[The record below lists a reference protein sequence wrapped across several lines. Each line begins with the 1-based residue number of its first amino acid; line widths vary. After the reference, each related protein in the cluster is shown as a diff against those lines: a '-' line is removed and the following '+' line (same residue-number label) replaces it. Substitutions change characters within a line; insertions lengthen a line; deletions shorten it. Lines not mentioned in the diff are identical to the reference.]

1 MQHYALDI
9 AVLVQVRPAAVPSE
23 YQFWY
28 KLNIELIIYDVIE
41 ASKARLVLENE
52 ANFVRWKYFHLQK
65 RNFHIKRIH
74 NLRCEFSPSLST
86 FSVNISWKHCKVG
99 TGILGRQTNT
109 SKKSMEGNFVKCFSS
124 PTEHALLETSQQLLS
139 RFQTAR
145 TNIALFH
152 NIYNLNIFCI
162 GISAS
167 LGFKKPVGERL
178 FRGYKELCA
187 HTDRLADI
195 THVIFVVHGV
205 GQVVDD
211 SSIIRNTNIMRDNVS
226 QIMAKHFP
234 KFQMETGQRAEFFPV
249 EWRSSLRLDEGM
261 VRHITPCRI
270 MGLRNLLNSSGTS
283 FSIP

>member
-1 MQHYALDI
+1 MFFHQ
-9 AVLVQVRPAAVPSE
+9 
-23 YQFWY
+23 
-28 KLNIELIIYDVIE
+28 KLISRKIPL
-41 ASKARLVLENE
+41 AEN
-52 ANFVRWKYFHLQK
+52 
-65 RNFHIKRIH
+65 
-74 NLRCEFSPSLST
+74 SLSFRT
-86 FSVNISWKHCKVG
+86 
-99 TGILGRQTNT
+99 
-109 SKKSMEGNFVKCFSS
+109 VK
-124 PTEHALLETSQQLLS
+124 QQK
-139 RFQTAR
+139 Q
-145 TNIALFH
+145 
-152 NIYNLNIFCI
+152 IYSHFFLHI

-234 KFQMETGQRAEFFPV
+234 KYQMETGQRAEFFPV

-270 MGLRNLLNSSGTS
+270 MGLRNLLNSSGKYFFQPLICRFT
-283 FSIP
+283 

>member
-1 MQHYALDI
+1 MLY
-9 AVLVQVRPAAVPSE
+9 
-23 YQFWY
+23 
-28 KLNIELIIYDVIE
+28 
-41 ASKARLVLENE
+41 SKILA
-52 ANFVRWKYFHLQK
+52 QK
-65 RNFHIKRIH
+65 RNFHTKRIY
-74 NLRCEFSPSLST
+74 NLQCEFSPSLS
-86 FSVNISWKHCKVG
+86 FSVSISWKHCKVG

-145 TNIALFH
+145 TNRALFH
-152 NIYNLNIFCI
+152 NVYNLNVVFFCI

-270 MGLRNLLNSSGTS
+270 MGLRNLLNSSGMS
-283 FSIP
+283 FSTPYQCCQLRTSKWR